1 MARAIFRA
9 KDAGSS
15 KQETAKQKTRR
26 EMNPA
31 TATERNQALIGWVAG
46 IRQRSVRRKGF
57 LALVTRMGC
66 SEVTFHV
73 SQKLNSWQSTYQT
86 SCQRSKN
93 RA

>member
-46 IRQRSVRRKGF
+46 IRQRRVK
-57 LALVTRMGC
+57 
-66 SEVTFHV
+66 VTFHV
-73 SQKLNSWQSTYQT
+73 SQKLNSWQSTDQT